1 MIDWDSL
8 VLGPLETIFGE
19 GEQPAGKV
27 MFYPVGGTGYAI
39 DGVFDAAYREVE
51 MIDPMVGIT
60 STQPVL
66 GVRLST
72 FRVPP
77 RVPPTQDDEVY
88 IPSVAK
94 RYLVIDVRPDSHGWA
109 KLMLSE
115 M

>member
-27 MFYPVGGTGYAI
+27 MFYPVVGTGYAI
-39 DGVFDAAYREVE
+39 DGVFDSAYREVE
-51 MIDPMVGIT
+51 MIDPMVGAT

-72 FRVPP
+72 FLASPG
-77 RVPPTQDDEVY
+77 QDDEVY
-88 IPSVAK
+88 IPSVGK
-94 RYLVIDVRPDSHGWA
+94 RYLVIEVRPDSHGWA

>member
-27 MFYPVGGTGYAI
+27 MFYPAGGIGYAI
-39 DGVFDAAYREVE
+39 DGVFDSAYREVE
-51 MIDPMVGIT
+51 MIDPMVGVA

-72 FRVPP
+72 FAQPPEQDDQVFIP
-77 RVPPTQDDEVY
+77 RVNQ
-88 IPSVAK
+88 
-94 RYLVIDVRPDSHGWA
+94 RYLVTEVRPDSHGWA

>member
-27 MFYPVGGTGYAI
+27 MFYPVVGTGYAI
-39 DGVFDAAYREVE
+39 DGVFDSAYRE
-51 MIDPMVGIT
+51 IDPMVGVT

-66 GVRLST
+66 GVRLSI
-72 FRVPP
+72 FLAPP
-77 RVPPTQDDEVY
+77 GPDDQVY
-88 IPSVAK
+88 IPSVGK
-94 RYLVIDVRPDSHGWA
+94 RYLVMEVRPDSHGWA